1 MSKGNTGRITVTIIL
16 VMVTVASW
24 AWGWVLYKSTM
35 ISLWIPGVIAFGAAA
50 ATLLPFTDRWQWIT
64 QSANRLLNGACHAG
78 VTAGVAFFLFLG
90 YNYYFA
96 DDATTETT
104 TATVSGKHSEER
116 TRYRRVGRRHV
127 PREHYNV
134 YIITLE
140 MPDGTTLE
148 KEVPAGHY
156 AKTRRGSKREI
167 TMLDGALGFKIIKGY
182 SLK

>member
-1 MSKGNTGRITVTIIL
+1 MSKGNTGRITVT
-16 VMVTVASW
+16 
-24 AWGWVLYKSTM
+24 
-35 ISLWIPGVIAFGAAA
+35 SLWIPGVIAFGAAA

-140 MPDGTTLE
+140 MPDGTALE

>member
-1 MSKGNTGRITVTIIL
+1 M
-16 VMVTVASW
+16 
-24 AWGWVLYKSTM
+24 
-35 ISLWIPGVIAFGAAA
+35 
-50 ATLLPFTDRWQWIT
+50 
-64 QSANRLLNGACHAG
+64 
-78 VTAGVAFFLFLG
+78 GVAFFLFLG

-140 MPDGTTLE
+140 MPDGTALE